1 MYTVGEVAEKLN
13 VSKVTIY
20 SKLKKYKDRVAIK
33 QGKSYIDEELLRL
46 IKEELKVK
54 EIEVDNF
61 TKDNN
66 TSKPNTDISRDNADL
81 ISINKDLTDTLIEQL
96 KQKDKQIDEL
106 HNRIAELNKLIE
118 NSQILLKDEQQRN
131 TNQLLLQEHLE
142 NLNDKIND
150 VREKMDQRKEENEKK
165 GFFKRR
171 AKK

>member
-1 MYTVGEVAEKLN
+1 MFTVDEVAEKLGI
-13 VSKVTIY
+13 SKVTVY
-20 SKLKKYKDRVAIK
+20 AKLKKFEDKVAII
-33 QGKSYIDEELLRL
+33 QGKKSISDELFNL
-46 IKEELKVK
+46 IKKDLKVK
-54 EIEVDNF
+54 DIDRDGF

-66 TSKPNTDISRDNADL
+66 SSRSNTDISMGNTDL

-131 TNQLLLQEHLE
+131 TNQLLLEEHLD

-171 AKK
+171 VKK